1 MGVAIQKFYKSICM
15 QSYVVDKLS
24 PLMKREVFG
33 GLLEEREDM
42 VVFQNSSE
50 IETFQDFS
58 HMHTSARANNRP
70 LNRRTLWFQL
80 AHT

>member
-1 MGVAIQKFYKSICM
+1 MGVAIQKFYKSM

-50 IETFQDFS
+50 I
-58 HMHTSARANNRP
+58 
-70 LNRRTLWFQL
+70 
-80 AHT
+80 